1 MNAERKPEPTRRE
14 VGKPLFDA
22 KDMPPGIK
30 AAGEAKLPEGAKVVP
45 AREGG
50 GYKGKVI
57 YANDHY
63 VVQAVGAK
71 QENAVVHRKE
81 DVQMMGQKLEWREKN
96 GMLNNVS
103 IQVHYNGDKAKAYVW
118 NQEREQQARAEQAQS
133 QQGGVKQA
141 EKAATPDLHK
151 APMSKQEAIDRIGLR
166 LNADKEAHK
175 AAGIPDGHTLTA
187 LRGKPR
193 TEAEDRMS
201 QRKEAKD
208 SGDAE
213 WLKQIDSQVK
223 DRNPVA
229 VKQRAGKA
237 APAAELER

>member
-1 MNAERKPEPTRRE
+1 MNAERKPEPTKRE
-14 VGKPLFDA
+14 LGKPIFDP
-22 KDMPPGIK
+22 KDMPEGIK

-63 VVQAVGAK
+63 LVQAVGAK

-81 DVQMMGQKLEWREKN
+81 DVQMMGQKLEWRERN

-103 IQVHYNGDKAKAYVW
+103 IQVHYNGDKGKAYVW
-118 NQEREQQARAEQAQS
+118 NQEREQQARAERAQA

-141 EKAATPDLHK
+141 EKAASPDLHK

-166 LNADKEAHK
+166 LNADKDTHK

-187 LRGKPR
+187 LRGKAR

-201 QRKEAKD
+201 ERKEAK
-208 SGDAE
+208 SAGDAE
-213 WLKQIDSQVK
+213 WLKKIDSQVK

-229 VKQRAGKA
+229 VKQRPAKA
-237 APAAELER
+237 EKAAELER